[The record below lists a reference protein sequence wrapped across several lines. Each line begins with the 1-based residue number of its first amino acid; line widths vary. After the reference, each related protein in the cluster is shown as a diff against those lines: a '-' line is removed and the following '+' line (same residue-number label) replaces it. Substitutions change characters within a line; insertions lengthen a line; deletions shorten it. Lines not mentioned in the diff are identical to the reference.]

1 MFSTFAQNRSLLC
14 SLMLAFALAA
24 AGCSGG
30 KPAQAP
36 QAVEVKAMQVIQ
48 QDTPITYEFIGQVQ
62 PKTEA
67 QIKANVS
74 GNIVAKYVAGGS
86 NVTKGQ
92 QLFAIDSRQYEA
104 ALLDAQAQLA
114 QSEAALSNSR
124 LETLRYKQLAEQQA
138 IARQVLDTAVS
149 TEQQHAAVVA
159 ANQAR
164 VRQAENDMRDTVVI
178 SPIDGR
184 MDVNELDIG
193 NFVQAGQTVIAT
205 VSTEDPMLVQFSM
218 SEMLYL
224 QLAQQHADG
233 SGVANGWGKSLKLI
247 LSDGSEYP
255 LTGQLQQVDRG
266 LTKNTGALTFKA
278 AFSNPNRLLL
288 PGMFA
293 RVIAQG
299 ELRKGA
305 LLIPQRAVQELLGKT
320 FVTIVG
326 EGDKAEQREV
336 KMGIRTGSLWMVES
350 GLAATDRVVVEG
362 AAKVQPGAAL
372 KVIMIG
378 PDDLK
383 TPVKQ

>member
-1 MFSTFAQNRSLLC
+1 MFSIVSKKRSLVGV
-14 SLMLAFALAA
+14 MLLTAALA

-36 QAVEVKAMQVIQ
+36 QSVEVKAMQVIQ

-67 QIKANVS
+67 EIKANVA
-74 GNIVAKYVAGGS
+74 GNIVAKYVKGGS
-86 NVTKGQ
+86 TVSKGQ
-92 QLFAIDSRQYEA
+92 RLFAIDSRQYESN
-104 ALLDAQAQLA
+104 LLNAQAQLA

-159 ANQAR
+159 ANQAK
-164 VRQAENDMRDTVVI
+164 VRQAENDLRDTVVI

-193 NFVQAGQTVIAT
+193 NYVQAGQTVIAT

-224 QLAQQHADG
+224 QLARHHTDG
-233 SGVANGWGKSLKLI
+233 DSVANGWGQKLKLI

-278 AFSNPNRLLL
+278 EFSNPNRLLL

-299 ELRKGA
+299 EVRKGA

-336 KMGIRTGSLWMVES
+336 KMGVRVGNLWMVES
-350 GLAATDRVVVEG
+350 GLAAADRVLVEG
-362 AAKVQPGAAL
+362 AAKVQPGGAL
-372 KVIMIG
+372 TVIMIG

>member
-1 MFSTFAQNRSLLC
+1 LFPKSTIKRSLF
-14 SLMLAFALAA
+14 SLVALTAALLAV
-24 AGCSGG
+24 GCGG
-30 KPAQAP
+30 KPVQAP

-67 QIKANVS
+67 QIKASVS
-74 GNIVAKYVAGGS
+74 GNIVAKHVAGGS
-86 NVTKGQ
+86 TVTKGQ
-92 QLFAIDSRQYEA
+92 PLFEVDSRQYET
-104 ALLDAQAQLA
+104 ALLNAQAQLA
-114 QSEAALSNSR
+114 QSQAALSNSK
-124 LETLRYKQLAEQQA
+124 LETLRYKQLAAQQA
-138 IARQVLDTAVS
+138 IARQILDTAVS
-149 TEQQHAAVVA
+149 TEQQHSAVVA

-164 VRQAENDMRDTVVI
+164 VRQAENDMRDTVIV

-184 MDVNELDIG
+184 MDVNELDVG

-224 QLAQQHADG
+224 QLAQHYVDG
-233 SGVANGWGKSLKLI
+233 NGMTNGWGKDLKLV

-255 LTGQLQQVDRG
+255 LTGQIQQVDRG
-266 LTKNTGALTFKA
+266 LTKNTGSLTLKA
-278 AFSNPNRLLL
+278 TFANPRKLLL

-293 RVIAQG
+293 RVVAQG
-299 ELRKGA
+299 EVRKNA

-336 KMGIRTGSLWMVES
+336 RMGVRVGNLWLVES
-350 GLAATDRVVVEG
+350 GLSATDRVLAEG
-362 AAKVQPGAAL
+362 AAKTQPGMPL